1 MTSVAGISSTGAITG
16 SSLSVGSGAISG
28 GAITGSSLSVG
39 SGGVTSAFMNLTTAN
54 DGLCGFN
61 FNPISGSRTNNPP
74 CRIYVSHNGG
84 FSSNFYLQIAPNGYN
99 PYLALQT
106 RLFINSEGNV
116 GIGTESPAAKLDVNG
131 SLNAG
136 AITGSSLSVGSGAI
150 GGGAITGSSLSLS
163 IGSGAAYIR
172 SITTNLSNSNAG
184 VDSAFITLTGDG
196 GNHNCGFYL
205 NPFGLRN
212 GGPSCK
218 IFAKDNDFSS
228 DFYLQIADRGNTGT
242 SPLQTR
248 LFISSATGNVGIGT
262 ESPAAKLDVNGSL
275 NAGAI
280 TGSSLSLS
288 ISSGDNIR
296 SITTNLSNSN
306 DGVDS
311 AFINLTGDGRSH
323 NCGFNLNT
331 YGPRTG
337 GPSCKIFTKDNYFS
351 SDFYLQIAD
360 RGNVGA
366 GLLGNNPLQTR
377 LFIGCETG
385 NVGIGTESPAAKL
398 DVSGSLRVNSTKT
411 IRGIQFGTIPATGI
425 FGASGPITFTFPTA
439 FASIPVVTCTVN
451 YTGENFPSVSAMIT
465 ETTTTFFK
473 YNVLTAANTHGER
486 VCSVNWIAICG

>member
-106 RLFINSEGNV
+106 RLFINSE
-116 GIGTESPAAKLDVNG
+116 
-131 SLNAG
+131 
-136 AITGSSLSVGSGAI
+136 
-150 GGGAITGSSLSLS
+150 
-163 IGSGAAYIR
+163 
-172 SITTNLSNSNAG
+172 
-184 VDSAFITLTGDG
+184 
-196 GNHNCGFYL
+196 
-205 NPFGLRN
+205 
-212 GGPSCK
+212 
-218 IFAKDNDFSS
+218 
-228 DFYLQIADRGNTGT
+228 
-242 SPLQTR
+242 
-248 LFISSATGNVGIGT
+248 GNVGIGT